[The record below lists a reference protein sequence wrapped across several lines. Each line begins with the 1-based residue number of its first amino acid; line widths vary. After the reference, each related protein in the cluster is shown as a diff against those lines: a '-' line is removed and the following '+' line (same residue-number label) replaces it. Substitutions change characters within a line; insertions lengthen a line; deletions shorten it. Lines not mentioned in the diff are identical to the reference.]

1 MARSARPTLL
11 HTNHLIYQLPEFS
24 QRTRVRTDSDKPDR
38 NLKKPFKITAALA
51 ATLMLLLAAPKAA
64 AQEDYRFDIGAG
76 IGMSGYLGDA
86 NTANLWQNPGWD
98 FEALFR
104 YLATPRWAFKTN
116 FYAGSLRG
124 DSSKMTNV
132 FPGGETFRFSTVFY
146 ELGEM
151 AEFNFFNYGMG
162 ETYRKLKRFSPY
174 ITAGLGLTL
183 WSIDGKTGAAFNIPL
198 GVGLKYKLSRRWN
211 IGFEFLMKKT
221 FTDRLDGDALK
232 DPYGIKSSFMK
243 NTDWYSTMTLTIS
256 YEFSKR
262 CAVCNYKD

>member
-1 MARSARPTLL
+1 MKSLTG
-11 HTNHLIYQLPEFS
+11 IS
-24 QRTRVRTDSDKPDR
+24 V
-38 NLKKPFKITAALA
+38 ALA
-51 ATLMLLLAAPKAA
+51 LLATFLPTKTM

-76 IGMSGYLGDA
+76 LGMTGYLGDA
-86 NTANLWQNPGWD
+86 NTANLWSEPGWD

-104 YLATPRWAFKTN
+104 YIANPRWAFKTN
-116 FYAGSLRG
+116 FYAGNLRG

-132 FPGGETFRFSTVFY
+132 FPGGETFSFSTTFY

-151 AEFNFFNYGMG
+151 VEFNFFNYGMG
-162 ETYRKLKRFSPY
+162 ETYRKLKRTSPY
-174 ITAGLGLTL
+174 IAAGIGMTV

-198 GVGLKYKLSRRWN
+198 GVGLKYKLSQRWN

-221 FTDRLDGDALK
+221 FSDRLDGEQLK

-243 NTDWYSTMTLTIS
+243 NTDWYSTMSLTIS

>member
-1 MARSARPTLL
+1 MKSLTG
-11 HTNHLIYQLPEFS
+11 IS
-24 QRTRVRTDSDKPDR
+24 V
-38 NLKKPFKITAALA
+38 ALA
-51 ATLMLLLAAPKAA
+51 LLATFLPTKTM

-76 IGMSGYLGDA
+76 LGMTGYLGDA
-86 NTANLWQNPGWD
+86 NTANLWSEPGWD

-104 YLATPRWAFKTN
+104 YIANPRWAFKTN
-116 FYAGSLRG
+116 FYAGNLRG

-132 FPGGETFRFSTVFY
+132 FPGGETFSFSTTFY

-151 AEFNFFNYGMG
+151 VEFNFFNYGMG
-162 ETYRKLKRFSPY
+162 ETYRKLKRISPY
-174 ITAGLGLTL
+174 IAAGIGMTV
-183 WSIDGKTGAAFNIPL
+183 WSIDGKTGAAFNILL
-198 GVGLKYKLSRRWN
+198 GVGLKYKLSQRWN

-221 FTDRLDGDALK
+221 FSDRLDGEQLK

-243 NTDWYSTMTLTIS
+243 NTDWYSTMSLTIS

>member
-1 MARSARPTLL
+1 MKSLTG
-11 HTNHLIYQLPEFS
+11 IS
-24 QRTRVRTDSDKPDR
+24 V
-38 NLKKPFKITAALA
+38 ALA
-51 ATLMLLLAAPKAA
+51 LLATFLPMKTM

-76 IGMSGYLGDA
+76 LGMTGYLGDA
-86 NTANLWQNPGWD
+86 NTANLWSEPGWD

-104 YLATPRWAFKTN
+104 YIANPRWAFKTN
-116 FYAGSLRG
+116 FYAGNLRG

-132 FPGGETFRFSTVFY
+132 FPGGETFSFSTTFY

-151 AEFNFFNYGMG
+151 VEFNFFNYGMG
-162 ETYRKLKRFSPY
+162 ETYRKLKRISPY
-174 ITAGLGLTL
+174 IAAGIGMTI

-198 GVGLKYKLSRRWN
+198 GVGLKYKLSQRWN

-221 FTDRLDGDALK
+221 FSDRLDGEQLK

-243 NTDWYSTMTLTIS
+243 NTDWYSTMSLTIS

>member
-1 MARSARPTLL
+1 MKSLTG
-11 HTNHLIYQLPEFS
+11 IS
-24 QRTRVRTDSDKPDR
+24 V
-38 NLKKPFKITAALA
+38 ALA
-51 ATLMLLLAAPKAA
+51 LLATFLPTKTM

-76 IGMSGYLGDA
+76 LGMTGYLGDA
-86 NTANLWQNPGWD
+86 NTANLWSEPGWD

-104 YLATPRWAFKTN
+104 YIANPRWAFKTN
-116 FYAGSLRG
+116 FYAWNLRG

-132 FPGGETFRFSTVFY
+132 FPGGETFSFSTTFY

-151 AEFNFFNYGMG
+151 VEFNFFNYGMG
-162 ETYRKLKRFSPY
+162 ETYRKLKRISPY
-174 ITAGLGLTL
+174 IAAGIGMTV

-198 GVGLKYKLSRRWN
+198 GVGLKYKLSQRWN

-221 FTDRLDGDALK
+221 FSDRLDGEQLK

-243 NTDWYSTMTLTIS
+243 NTDWYSTMSLTIS

>member
-1 MARSARPTLL
+1 MKSLTG
-11 HTNHLIYQLPEFS
+11 IS
-24 QRTRVRTDSDKPDR
+24 V
-38 NLKKPFKITAALA
+38 ALA
-51 ATLMLLLAAPKAA
+51 LLATFLPTKTM

-76 IGMSGYLGDA
+76 LGMTGYLGDA
-86 NTANLWQNPGWD
+86 NTANLWSEPGWD

-104 YLATPRWAFKTN
+104 YIANPRWAFKTN
-116 FYAGSLRG
+116 FYAGNLRG

-132 FPGGETFRFSTVFY
+132 FPGGETFSFSATFY

-151 AEFNFFNYGMG
+151 VEFNFFNYGMG
-162 ETYRKLKRFSPY
+162 ETYRKLKRISPY
-174 ITAGLGLTL
+174 IAAGIGMTV

-198 GVGLKYKLSRRWN
+198 GVGLKYKLSQRWN

-221 FTDRLDGDALK
+221 FSDRLDGEQLK

-243 NTDWYSTMTLTIS
+243 NTDWYSTMSLTIS

>member
-1 MARSARPTLL
+1 VKSLTG
-11 HTNHLIYQLPEFS
+11 IS
-24 QRTRVRTDSDKPDR
+24 V
-38 NLKKPFKITAALA
+38 ALA
-51 ATLMLLLAAPKAA
+51 LLATFLPTKTM

-76 IGMSGYLGDA
+76 LGMTGYLGDA
-86 NTANLWQNPGWD
+86 NTANLWSEPGWD

-104 YLATPRWAFKTN
+104 YIANPRWAFKTN
-116 FYAGSLRG
+116 FYAGNLRG

-132 FPGGETFRFSTVFY
+132 FPGGETFSFSTTFY

-151 AEFNFFNYGMG
+151 VEFNFFNYGMG
-162 ETYRKLKRFSPY
+162 ETYRKLKRISPY
-174 ITAGLGLTL
+174 IAAGIGMTV

-198 GVGLKYKLSRRWN
+198 GVGLKYKLSQRWN

-221 FTDRLDGDALK
+221 FSDRLDGEQLK

-243 NTDWYSTMTLTIS
+243 NTDWYSTMSLTIS

>member
-1 MARSARPTLL
+1 MKSLTG
-11 HTNHLIYQLPEFS
+11 IS
-24 QRTRVRTDSDKPDR
+24 V
-38 NLKKPFKITAALA
+38 ALA
-51 ATLMLLLAAPKAA
+51 LLATFLPTKTM

-76 IGMSGYLGDA
+76 LGMTGYLGDA
-86 NTANLWQNPGWD
+86 NTANLWSEPGWD

-104 YLATPRWAFKTN
+104 YIANPRWAFKTN
-116 FYAGSLRG
+116 FYAGNLRG

-132 FPGGETFRFSTVFY
+132 FPGGETFSFSTTFY

-151 AEFNFFNYGMG
+151 VEFNFFNYGMG
-162 ETYRKLKRFSPY
+162 ESYRKLKRISPY
-174 ITAGLGLTL
+174 IAAGIGMTV

-198 GVGLKYKLSRRWN
+198 GVGLKYKLSQRWN

-221 FTDRLDGDALK
+221 FSDRLDGEQLK

-243 NTDWYSTMTLTIS
+243 NTDWYSTMSLTIS

>member
-1 MARSARPTLL
+1 VKSLTG
-11 HTNHLIYQLPEFS
+11 IS
-24 QRTRVRTDSDKPDR
+24 V
-38 NLKKPFKITAALA
+38 ALA
-51 ATLMLLLAAPKAA
+51 LLATFLPTKTM

-76 IGMSGYLGDA
+76 LGMTGYLGDA
-86 NTANLWQNPGWD
+86 NTANLWSEPGWD

-104 YLATPRWAFKTN
+104 YIANPRWAFKTN
-116 FYAGSLRG
+116 FYAGNLRG

-132 FPGGETFRFSTVFY
+132 FPGGETFSFSTTFY

-151 AEFNFFNYGMG
+151 VEFNFFNYGMG
-162 ETYRKLKRFSPY
+162 ETYRKLKRISPY
-174 ITAGLGLTL
+174 IAAGIGMTI

-198 GVGLKYKLSRRWN
+198 GVGLKYKLSQRWN

-221 FTDRLDGDALK
+221 FSDRLDGEQLK

-243 NTDWYSTMTLTIS
+243 NTDWYSTMSLTIS

>member
-1 MARSARPTLL
+1 MKSLTG
-11 HTNHLIYQLPEFS
+11 IS
-24 QRTRVRTDSDKPDR
+24 V
-38 NLKKPFKITAALA
+38 ALA
-51 ATLMLLLAAPKAA
+51 LLATFLPTKTM

-76 IGMSGYLGDA
+76 LGMTGYLGDA
-86 NTANLWQNPGWD
+86 NTANLWSEPGWD
-98 FEALFR
+98 FEVLFR
-104 YLATPRWAFKTN
+104 YIANPRWAFKTN
-116 FYAGSLRG
+116 FYAGNLRG

-132 FPGGETFRFSTVFY
+132 FPGGETFSFSTTFY

-151 AEFNFFNYGMG
+151 VEFNFFNYGMG
-162 ETYRKLKRFSPY
+162 ETYRKLKRISPY
-174 ITAGLGLTL
+174 IAAGIGMTI

-198 GVGLKYKLSRRWN
+198 GVGLKYKLSQRWN

-221 FTDRLDGDALK
+221 FSDRLDGEQLK

-243 NTDWYSTMTLTIS
+243 NTDWYSTMSLTIS

>member
-1 MARSARPTLL
+1 MSRRFGIS
-11 HTNHLIYQLPEFS
+11 LIL
-24 QRTRVRTDSDKPDR
+24 
-38 NLKKPFKITAALA
+38 I
-51 ATLMLLLAAPKAA
+51 LLLSFIPLKGK

-76 IGMSGYLGDA
+76 VGMTGYLGDA
-86 NTANLWQNPGWD
+86 NTANLWGNPGWD

-104 YLATPRWAFKTN
+104 YIANPRWAFKTN

-124 DSSKMTNV
+124 DSSQMTNV
-132 FPGGETFRFSTVFY
+132 FPGGETYKFSTTFY

-151 AEFNFFNYGMG
+151 VEFNFFSYGMG
-162 ETYRKLKRFSPY
+162 ETYRKLKRISPY
-174 ITAGLGLTL
+174 IAAGIGMTL
-183 WSIDGKTGAAFNIPL
+183 WSVDGKTGAALNIPL
-198 GVGLKYKLSRRWN
+198 GIGVKYKLSERWN

-221 FTDRLDGDALK
+221 FSDKLDGEALR

-243 NTDWYSTMTLTIS
+243 NTDWYSTMSITIS

>member
-1 MARSARPTLL
+1 MKSLTG
-11 HTNHLIYQLPEFS
+11 IS
-24 QRTRVRTDSDKPDR
+24 V
-38 NLKKPFKITAALA
+38 ALS
-51 ATLMLLLAAPKAA
+51 LLATFLPTKTM

-76 IGMSGYLGDA
+76 LGMTGYLGDA
-86 NTANLWQNPGWD
+86 NTANLWSEPGWD

-104 YLATPRWAFKTN
+104 YIANPRWAFKTN
-116 FYAGSLRG
+116 FYAGNLRG

-132 FPGGETFRFSTVFY
+132 FPGGETFSFSTTFY

-151 AEFNFFNYGMG
+151 VEFNFFNYGMG
-162 ETYRKLKRFSPY
+162 ETYRKLKRISPY
-174 ITAGLGLTL
+174 IAAGIGMTV

-198 GVGLKYKLSRRWN
+198 GVGLKYKLSQRWN

-221 FTDRLDGDALK
+221 FSDRLDGEQLK

-243 NTDWYSTMTLTIS
+243 NTDWYSTMSLTIS

>member
-1 MARSARPTLL
+1 MKSLTG
-11 HTNHLIYQLPEFS
+11 IS
-24 QRTRVRTDSDKPDR
+24 V
-38 NLKKPFKITAALA
+38 ALA
-51 ATLMLLLAAPKAA
+51 LLATFLPTKTM

-76 IGMSGYLGDA
+76 LGMTGYLGDA
-86 NTANLWQNPGWD
+86 NTANLWSEPGWD

-104 YLATPRWAFKTN
+104 YIANPRWAFKTN
-116 FYAGSLRG
+116 FYAGNLRG

-132 FPGGETFRFSTVFY
+132 FPGGETFSFSTTFY

-151 AEFNFFNYGMG
+151 VEFNFFNYGMG
-162 ETYRKLKRFSPY
+162 ETYRKLKRISPY
-174 ITAGLGLTL
+174 IAAGIGMTV

-198 GVGLKYKLSRRWN
+198 GVGLTYKLSQRWN

-221 FTDRLDGDALK
+221 FSDRLDGEQLK

-243 NTDWYSTMTLTIS
+243 NTDWYSTMSLTIS